1 MHLSC
6 FGKGISLGEE
16 INDFVDLE
24 SYVFQGFRKRKKY
37 C

>member
-6 FGKGISLGEE
+6 FGQGTSSGEE
-16 INDFVDLE
+16 INDLVDLG